1 MRCQSGGIDLRRYS
15 SGELRFAAWR
25 EFLAVPLIVAV
36 DSIADILP
44 AYVGTPVEWLL
55 RYHNLG
61 EALPPA
67 SGRAQLLV
75 GMCMDDRKDL
85 VIPNEFAFVLRAAG
99 GHLREHAFDIS
110 YAVAIGGVTA
120 IALLAHTDCGMVR
133 VSEKR
138 AAFVRGLV
146 IRGGWDEPRAA
157 EHFDKCVSRY
167 EMDDAVEFVVQ
178 EAGRVRA
185 TYPAL
190 LVAPLLYR
198 VEDDR
203 LLQIVAA

>member
-1 MRCQSGGIDLRRYS
+1 MSPRGRSGAFVPQLV
-15 SGELRFAAWR
+15 AA
-25 EFLAVPLIVAV
+25 
-36 DSIADILP
+36 DSVADILP

-55 RYHNLG
+55 RYHNLA
-61 EALPPA
+61 ESPPPA

-99 GHLREHAFDIS
+99 GNLRDHEFDIS
-110 YAVAIGGVTA
+110 YAVAMGGVTT
-120 IALLAHTDCGMVR
+120 IALLAHTDCGMVGVR
-133 VSEKR
+133 QKR

-146 IRGGWDEPRAA
+146 ERGGWEQARAA
-157 EHFDKCVSRY
+157 DHFDQCVPHY
-167 EMDDAVEFVVQ
+167 EIGDAVEFVVD
-178 EAGRVRA
+178 EASRLRA
-185 TYPAL
+185 AYPAL

-203 LLQIVAA
+203 LLQIVDAPGHMER

>member
-1 MRCQSGGIDLRRYS
+1 VPQLI
-15 SGELRFAAWR
+15 AANS
-25 EFLAVPLIVAV
+25 V
-36 DSIADILP
+36 ADILP
-44 AYVGTPVEWLL
+44 AYIGTPVEWLL

-61 EALPPA
+61 ESLPPG

-99 GHLREHAFDIS
+99 GNLRDHEFDIS
-110 YAVAIGGVTA
+110 YAVAMGGVTA
-120 IALLAHTDCGMVR
+120 IALLAHTDCGMVNVR
-133 VSEKR
+133 KKR

-146 IRGGWDEPRAA
+146 ERGGWEQTRAA
-157 EHFDKCVSRY
+157 EHFDQSVPHY
-167 EMDDAVEFVVQ
+167 EIDDAVEFVVA
-178 EAGRVRA
+178 EADRLRA
-185 TYPAL
+185 AYPAL

-203 LLQIVAA
+203 LLQIIDARWHMEG